1 MNSPKINVSYLKE
14 SLIANWKSDL
24 SSGFIISLIALPL
37 CLGIALASGVPPMA
51 GLIAGI
57 VGGLI
62 LSFSGGSYLTIN
74 GPAAGLAVI
83 VLTSMEGFKAMA
95 PSGLSPEQIELFA
108 YQHTLAVGLACGV
121 LQILFGMIRAGVL
134 SNFFP
139 SSVVHGMLAAIGIMI
154 FSKQFHTAV
163 GVKPEGKEMLEI
175 IAAIPNSLL
184 NMNPEIAII
193 SAISLLILIGLPLV
207 KHPWIKK
214 LPAPLIVVLVAIPLG
229 HYFDLEHEH
238 KYLFLNHHEYNLGPK
253 FLVSLPSNVLDG
265 IVLPKFDLLF
275 TGFSIQMIITYALV
289 ASLESLLTAA
299 AVDKLDPEKR
309 TSNFNRELYSKGA
322 GNALSS
328 FLGGLPIIAEV
339 VRSSANINNGAKSP
353 WANFFHGLFL
363 LIFIVFLNQVIHQ
376 IPLAALA
383 SMLMVTGYRLASPKE
398 FMKTYKVGKEQLIIF
413 ISTIVFTLATDL
425 LVGILAGI
433 VVKLIVHLINGLP
446 VKGMFKPFLTIDVID
461 ENHYHVDVE
470 HSAVFSNFIGFKKRL
485 QELPLGKSIVV
496 DFSNTRLV
504 DHTVLENLHDIQN
517 NYKRSGGSFEIVGLN
532 EHQPLSEHPH
542 ASRKTVKSK

>member
-1 MNSPKINVSYLKE
+1 MNSPKISIPYLKE
-14 SLIANWKSDL
+14 SLLQNWKSDL

-57 VGGLI
+57 IGGLI
-62 LSFSGGSYLTIN
+62 LSFTGGSYLTIN

-83 VLTSMEGFKAMA
+83 VLTSMEGFKTLA
-95 PSGLSPEQIELFA
+95 PAGLSPEQVEMFA
-108 YQHTLAVGLACGV
+108 YQHTLAVGIACGV
-121 LQILFGMIRAGVL
+121 LQILFGMVRAGVL

-154 FSKQFHTAV
+154 FAKQFHTAV

-175 IAAIPNSLL
+175 IAAIPSSLM
-184 NMNPEIAII
+184 NINPEIAII
-193 SAISLLILIGLPLV
+193 SAISLVILIGLPLV
-207 KHPWIKK
+207 KHPLIKK

-238 KYLFLNHHEYNLGPK
+238 KYLFLNHHEYTVGPK
-253 FLVSLPSNVLDG
+253 FLVSLPSNFLDG

-275 TGFSIQMIITYALV
+275 TAFSIQMIITYALV

-309 TSNFNRELYSKGA
+309 VSNYNRELYSKGA

-363 LIFIVFLNQVIHQ
+363 LIFVVFLSQIIHQ
-376 IPLAALA
+376 IPLSALA

-398 FMKTYKVGKEQLIIF
+398 FMKTYKIGKEQLLIF
-413 ISTIVFTLATDL
+413 ISTIIFTLATDL

-433 VVKLIVHLINGLP
+433 LVKIAVHLANGLP
-446 VKGMFKPFLTIDVID
+446 LKGMFRPFLTIDMKD
-461 ENHYHVDVE
+461 EDNYHVDVE
-470 HSAVFSNFIGFKKRL
+470 HSAVFSNFIGFKKRIL
-485 QELPLGKSIVV
+485 ELPQGKNIII
-496 DFSNTRLV
+496 DFSNTRLI
-504 DHTVLENLHDIQN
+504 DHTVMENLHEIQN
-517 NYKRSGGSFEIVGLN
+517 NYRRMGGTFEIVGLD
-532 EHQPLSEHPH
+532 EHAPLSTHPF
-542 ASRKTVKSK
+542 ASRKTGKKA